1 MKSKGD
7 NIVETSIPL
16 RGTASPLT
24 VPCKNIAMNK
34 KTFVDIILEK
44 IKKNKFLGV
53 LIVFGIIVI
62 SISKFI
68 VASKEIYDI
77 GKVDRCETVKND
89 ISKIGS
95 EIKQR
100 LNDEMTY
107 GDILLLNDLLNNLN
121 FLYTE
126 ASKSKC
132 EDDILSLLKELKS
145 KLFAKIYTEIEIW
158 ETTKRDDVRKKVNRI
173 TILTKKFVEG
183 MKLADSEEIEL
194 L

>member
-1 MKSKGD
+1 
-7 NIVETSIPL
+7 
-16 RGTASPLT
+16 
-24 VPCKNIAMNK
+24 MNK